1 MLHRIFLIYYLPF
14 HENLIIIY
22 ISKFFDER
30 EGSLQEMKSNLQE
43 YEKKFKAL
51 ADEKRLEI
59 LLELSKRGE
68 TCVCDLTET
77 FNISQSKLSYHLK
90 ILYDAGFITKQSKG
104 TWSYY
109 NINEETV
116 NELLSEE
123 LRGLFKKTEMKSTH
137 PSCC

>member
-1 MLHRIFLIYYLPF
+1 M
-14 HENLIIIY
+14 E
-22 ISKFFDER
+22 
-30 EGSLQEMKSNLQE
+30 EMKPNLQE
-43 YEKKFKAL
+43 YERKFKAL

-68 TCVCDLTET
+68 TCVCDLTAT

-90 ILYDAGFITKQSKG
+90 ILFDAGFITKETRG

-109 NINEETV
+109 DINEETV
-116 NELLSEE
+116 NHLLSEE
-123 LRGLFKKTEMKSTH
+123 LRQHFKKTETKLTK